1 MRGKVQVLFVG
12 CTSDGVRVDLAV
24 KDVWTDTLTV
34 RQVAS
39 GTGKW
44 RLYSEKFI
52 GPGWCSF
59 RLLRVIHRSGRR
71 GDAHLSFFLKADNA
85 SPEAWT
91 DTIRVRVDV
100 GCSKAPPWDFDLD
113 IRPDHL
119 RSGQLSA
126 VELVPHG

>member
-34 RQVAS
+34 RQVDS

-44 RLYSEKFI
+44 RLHSEEFI
-52 GPGWCSF
+52 GPTSCSF
-59 RLLRVIHRSGRR
+59 RLLRVIGFSRRR
-71 GDAHLSFFLKADNA
+71 GDAHLSFILKADDA
-85 SPEAWT
+85 LPEAWT